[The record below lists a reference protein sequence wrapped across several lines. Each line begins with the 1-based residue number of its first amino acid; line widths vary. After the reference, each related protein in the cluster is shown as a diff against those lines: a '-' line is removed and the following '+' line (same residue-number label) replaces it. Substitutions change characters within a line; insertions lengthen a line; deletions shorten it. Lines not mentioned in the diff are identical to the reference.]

1 MAREIKAP
9 ARQVWQALTDPP
21 VVSQWLGTLTTPL
34 AEGQNTRLDFGDG
47 DFFTL
52 QDVVLNRPDHLRY
65 SWRFL
70 GIGPLDTID
79 WYIIPKGA
87 GCRVTVTDSELE
99 RTPEAAAQLRK
110 GWLDF
115 TKRLKDYFVK
125 GRPTR
130 YSWRHDFD
138 GSIEID
144 GGAEEIWDTLFGPD
158 VLSKW
163 LPLDGPLL
171 DEGCRRLI
179 TDA

>member
-1 MAREIKAP
+1 MSTILTGPTKIRGLDPGTVVMAREIKAP

-87 GCRVTVTDSELE
+87 GCRVTVTAD
-99 RTPEAAAQLRK
+99 PGAAVPASVTLAPYAAVA
-110 GWLDF
+110 GPV
-115 TKRLKDYFVK
+115 TA
-125 GRPTR
+125 T
-130 YSWRHDFD
+130 
-138 GSIEID
+138 
-144 GGAEEIWDTLFGPD
+144 GGVIVTGTEYGTSAEP
-158 VLSKW
+158 VASVPLSV
-163 LPLDGPLL
+163 
-171 DEGCRRLI
+171 
-179 TDA
+179 TV